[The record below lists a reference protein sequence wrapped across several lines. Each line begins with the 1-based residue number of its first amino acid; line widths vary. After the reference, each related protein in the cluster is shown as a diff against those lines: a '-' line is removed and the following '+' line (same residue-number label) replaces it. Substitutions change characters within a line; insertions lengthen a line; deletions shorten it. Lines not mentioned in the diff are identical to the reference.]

1 MFPAHY
7 FLCIADYAVA
17 LSALVFVGLDCSFQH
32 RVSLPIKTRLDNA
45 EHILYAVGFHYPV
58 QQIQAHIMFLHLSLA
73 SRSSLLSLLISLF
86 S

>member
-17 LSALVFVGLDCSFQH
+17 LSALVFVGLDRSFQH
-32 RVSLPIKTRLDNA
+32 RVSIPVKARLDYA

-73 SRSSLLSLLISLF
+73 SRSSLPSLSISLPE
-86 S
+86 